1 MLAAGPVRSGAGGVS
16 VAGFHARHGGDAPL
30 GGGAWIPR
38 GSGAVTVGKLVSDE

>member
-1 MLAAGPVRSGAGGVS
+1 MLAADPVRSGAGGVC
-16 VAGFHARHGGDAPL
+16 VGGFLAGLGGDGRL

>member
-1 MLAAGPVRSGAGGVS
+1 MLDADPVRTGPGGVS

-38 GSGAVTVGKLVSDE
+38 GSGTVTVGKLVSDE